1 MVQISQLPQ
10 HLRDRPP
17 IQGLDTR
24 ITVTQDEATS
34 VGLYLPKDIF
44 YDFKTLASVQGQG
57 AYVSLDNIP
66 FMEIL
71 LNMRVGVVLPLP
83 AQLAMTTTQVRK
95 QGYKLI
101 VAPGRDA
108 KVPSKTEVWMQF
120 GDSLGRLNV
129 GGMFGCELGVTS

>member
-1 MVQISQLPQ
+1 M
-10 HLRDRPP
+10 
-17 IQGLDTR
+17 
-24 ITVTQDEATS
+24 
-34 VGLYLPKDIF
+34 
-44 YDFKTLASVQGQG
+44 QGQG

-71 LNMRVGVVLPLP
+71 LDMRVGVVLPLP

-101 VAPGRDA
+101 VAPRRDG
-108 KVPSKTEVWMQF
+108 KVPSKTEVWMQS